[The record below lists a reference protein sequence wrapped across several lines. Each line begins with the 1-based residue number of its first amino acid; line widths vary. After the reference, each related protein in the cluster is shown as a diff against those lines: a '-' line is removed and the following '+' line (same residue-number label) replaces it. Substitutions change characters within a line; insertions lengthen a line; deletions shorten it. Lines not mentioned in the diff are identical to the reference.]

1 MEKLSST
8 LKQLLTKANISEA
21 ELARRTGIAQPMV
34 NRLATGKNRNPKLE
48 TLKPIAKYFSVTFSQ
63 LLGEEDLPTDNRAD
77 QFNNQSFQVPVIAW
91 DVMGQA
97 NTSDLSQ
104 NNSSHMIATTA
115 KVSSKAFAVL
125 INNNEFEPRFPT
137 NTVLTIEPEAQVS
150 DNDFV
155 LVKNSDSKLVLGQI
169 KLTGNSAVVSNLNSN
184 NKSELSFDLNS
195 TDTAQPKVLGVLI
208 HTSYDF
214 K

>member
-8 LKQLLTKANISEA
+8 LKQLLTEANISEA

-34 NRLATGKNRNPKLE
+34 NRLATGKNKNPKLE

-63 LLGEEDLPTDNRAD
+63 LLGEEDLPHSDKRAD
-77 QFNNQSFQVPVIAW
+77 QFNNQSFQVPVINW
-91 DVMGQA
+91 DTINSV
-97 NTSDLSQ
+97 DY
-104 NNSSHMIATTA
+104 NNLDKATNSHMIATTA

-125 INNNEFEPRFPT
+125 INNSEFEPRFPA
-137 NTVLTIEPEAQVS
+137 NTVLTIETETKANT
-150 DNDFV
+150 NDFV
-155 LVKNSDSKLVLGQI
+155 LVKNANAKLTLGQI
-169 KLTGNSAVVSNLNSN
+169 KIDNDKAVVTS
-184 NKSELSFDLNS
+184 LNS
-195 TDTAQPKVLGVLI
+195 TDKTEVDAEQSNVVGVLI